1 MADELNFKETQ
12 IYNEIINDEMMHS
25 IMLISHDKDMLD
37 FYAYKIVCTM
47 FCSSENK
54 PCGVCPN
61 CQKIKHNNMVDVLTY
76 PKDEDVLKSTEL
88 SELIDSV
95 YELPFEHSK
104 KVYII
109 NNFSDIDILMQNKLL
124 KTLEEPPNHAY
135 FILKVTNETAVLPTI
150 KSRCQKILLPKMD
163 KNALIDCLQQNNAD
177 IDIISMSVAFCDG
190 SLALAKQYASST
202 TFAEDVDFVFDLL
215 LNFKKSWQMVD
226 YASVLYNK
234 KDEILD
240 IIHIYL
246 KILQD
251 TTYHV
256 LGLNDL
262 ITLTKYID
270 KLDAIGKQFSLDA
283 MIQMIKD
290 TTLVIEKLE
299 RNCNYNT
306 IVDEFLLGILE
317 DKHKWPVT

>member
-1 MADELNFKETQ
+1 
-12 IYNEIINDEMMHS
+12 
-25 IMLISHDKDMLD
+25 
-37 FYAYKIVCTM
+37 
-47 FCSSENK
+47 
-54 PCGVCPN
+54 
-61 CQKIKHNNMVDVLTY
+61 
-76 PKDEDVLKSTEL
+76 
-88 SELIDSV
+88 
-95 YELPFEHSK
+95 
-104 KVYII
+104 
-109 NNFSDIDILMQNKLL
+109 
-124 KTLEEPPNHAY
+124 
-135 FILKVTNETAVLPTI
+135 
-150 KSRCQKILLPKMD
+150 
-163 KNALIDCLQQNNAD
+163 
-177 IDIISMSVAFCDG
+177 
-190 SLALAKQYASST
+190 
-202 TFAEDVDFVFDLL
+202 
-215 LNFKKSWQMVD
+215 MVD

>member
-1 MADELNFKETQ
+1 MGDDLKFEQSQ
-12 IYNEIINDEMMHS
+12 IYNEILNDEMMHS

-37 FYAYKIVCTM
+37 AYANKIVSTM
-47 FCSSENK
+47 YCVAEHK
-54 PCGVCPN
+54 PCGVCQN

-76 PKDEDVLKSTEL
+76 PKDGDIIKSADL

-104 KVYII
+104 KIYVL
-109 NNFSDIDILMQNKLL
+109 NNFSNTDVLMQNKLL
-124 KTLEEPPNHAY
+124 KTLEEPPAHAY
-135 FILKVTNETAVLPTI
+135 FLLKVTNETLVLQTI
-150 KSRCQKILLPKMD
+150 KSRCQKILLPKPD
-163 KNALIDCLQQNNAD
+163 KTVLFEALQQNNAD
-177 IDIISMSVAFCDG
+177 QNIIAEAISFCDG
-190 SLALAKQYASST
+190 SLALAKQYAQNPN
-202 TFAEDVDFVFDLL
+202 FAENVNFVFNLL
-215 LNFKKSWQMVD
+215 QNYKKSWQTVD
-226 YASVLYNK
+226 FASVLYDK
-234 KDEILD
+234 KDEIFD

-262 ITLTKYID
+262 VTLTKHQD
-270 KLDAIGKQFSLDA
+270 ELDVIGKHFSLDA
-283 MIQMIKD
+283 MTQMIKD
-290 TTLVIEKLE
+290 TTLMMEKLD

-317 DKHKWPVT
+317 DKHKWPVM